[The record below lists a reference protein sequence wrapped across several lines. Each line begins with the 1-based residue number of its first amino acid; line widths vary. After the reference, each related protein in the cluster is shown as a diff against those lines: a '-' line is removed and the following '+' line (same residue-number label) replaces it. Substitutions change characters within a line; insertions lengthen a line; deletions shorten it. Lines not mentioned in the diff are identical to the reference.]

1 MESLWRLG
9 IMRRDD
15 NSTLFDTG
23 QYFTLSGDQPCKIKH
38 FQKPEP
44 KAPLEY
50 FVTMGQDR
58 RTVRLTTQ
66 VTVDELYEGKAILKG
81 GVK

>member
-1 MESLWRLG
+1 
-9 IMRRDD
+9 MRRDD
-15 NSTLFDTG
+15 NNTLFDTG

-50 FVTMGQDR
+50 FVAVGEDR

-66 VTVDELYEGKAILKG
+66 ITVDELYEGKAHVNGRIKR
-81 GVK
+81 